1 MLESA
6 APLLASELVDRYL
19 EGVRAGRGHGHHA
32 VAFAVT
38 MQAAGLASEEMLLAL
53 AATAVSGFVAAAV
66 RLGLIGQT
74 AAQRIVTD
82 LHPLMIQMAAEA
94 REIPLDDLG
103 GYLPL
108 VDLAGLRQEHLAGRL
123 FAS

>member
-1 MLESA
+1 
-6 APLLASELVDRYL
+6 
-19 EGVRAGRGHGHHA
+19 
-32 VAFAVT
+32 
-38 MQAAGLASEEMLLAL
+38 MQAAGLGAEETLVAL

-82 LHPLMIQMAAEA
+82 LHPLMIQVAAEA